1 MRFSSLF
8 LAIMMF
14 AGIAN
19 AQRFDNHKVYL
30 ATNGVGSRT
39 VKVKPASS
47 FTIKKDNR
55 ISWAKYK
62 IGNGEVTFSAT
73 ANTTTNNR
81 SCDFVL
87 IDKDGKPVDTLEV
100 IQTGKASTSAVRNAS
115 KLAGS
120 TTSTKPKTTTTTR
133 KSSTSSSRSS
143 YGGQCAA
150 TTKKGRRCTRQASSG
165 SIYCWQHK

>member
-1 MRFSSLF
+1 MKFSLF
-8 LAIMMF
+8 LLAAMMF

-19 AQRFDNHKVYL
+19 AQRFDSHKVYL

-39 VKVKPASS
+39 IKVKPASP

-55 ISWAKYK
+55 ILWAKYK
-62 IGNGEVTFSAT
+62 IGDGEVTFSAT

-87 IDKDGKPVDTLEV
+87 FDKEGNPVDTLEV
-100 IQTGKASTSAVRNAS
+100 IQAGKVSTSAVKKAS

-133 KSSTSSSRSS
+133 KSSTSSSHVS

-150 TTKKGRRCTRQASSG
+150 TTKKGRRCSRQASSG